1 MAGEQKGPLV
11 GVRVL
16 DLSTIIAGGTAT
28 SMLADFGAEVIK
40 VEQPGVGDPLRRWG
54 PFYPSQRG
62 SGQDEAPASEVSRE
76 DVSVWWKVHSRN
88 KKSIT
93 LDLRRPEGQ
102 EILKKLAEEVD
113 ILIEGFRPGTLERWG
128 LGPDDLANV
137 NPKLIVV
144 RFSGYGQTGPYRDR
158 PGFGTVAE
166 CMSGMVAM
174 TGFPETPPMLP
185 PVPLGDEVAGLFG
198 AMASVMALHH
208 RDADASGKRGRWWTS
223 ACSNPSS
230 ALAIPYVTLYDLLNI
245 VRHRVGNEFPDAAP
259 RTMLKTT
266 DERWVGLS
274 ATTQAT
280 WEDLAMAIG
289 RPELIDDPRFID
301 NPSRVANRDELNV
314 VLQGW
319 MSDKTLEQVMDLLV
333 PAGGVV
339 GPVYDIAQ
347 IVADPHYRA
356 RDDIIEVDDA
366 DLGTT
371 KMVGVV
377 PKFSSTPG
385 EVAHGGPALGEHNDE
400 VLRRVAGTHFRGGG
414 QAEGSWGRL
423 AVAGVVR
430 MVGGY

>member
-1 MAGEQKGPLV
+1 MAAEMNGPLV

-28 SMLADFGAEVIK
+28 SMLADFGAEVVK

-62 SGQDEAPASEVSRE
+62 SVQGGDADAGAE
-76 DVSVWWKVHSRN
+76 DLTQEEVSVWWKVHSRN

-102 EILKKLAEEVD
+102 SILGKLAEGADV
-113 ILIEGFRPGTLERWG
+113 LVEGFRPGTLERWG
-128 LGPDDLANV
+128 LGPDDLSKV
-137 NPKLIVV
+137 NKKLVIV

-174 TGFPETPPMLP
+174 SGFPDTPPMLP

-198 AMASVMALHH
+198 AMATLMALYH
-208 RDADASGKRGRWWTS
+208 RDAGGSTQGQVVDVSLFEPLFR
-223 ACSNPSS
+223 
-230 ALAIPYVTLYDLLNI
+230 LAIPYVTLYDLLNI

-259 RTMLKTT
+259 RTMLKTK

-274 ATTQAT
+274 ATTQRT
-280 WEDLAMAIG
+280 WEDLARAIG
-289 RPELIDDPRFID
+289 RPELIADPRFLD
-301 NPSRVANRDELNV
+301 NAARVSNRHEINAI
-314 VLQGW
+314 LQGW

-347 IVADPHYRA
+347 IVADPHYQA
-356 RDDIIEVDDA
+356 RDDILDVQDP
-366 DLGTT
+366 DLGAT
-371 KMVGVV
+371 KMVGIV
-377 PKFSSTPG
+377 PKFSATPG
-385 EVAHGGPALGEHNDE
+385 EVVHGGPGLGEHNEE
-400 VLRRVAGTHFRGGG
+400 VYGGWLGLDGDDRDRLRETGII
-414 QAEGSWGRL
+414 
-423 AVAGVVR
+423 
-430 MVGGY
+430 

>member
-1 MAGEQKGPLV
+1 MAGEQMGPLV
-11 GVRVL
+11 GVKVL

-40 VEQPGVGDPLRRWG
+40 VEQPRVGDALRRWG
-54 PFYPSQRG
+54 PFYPSRRG
-62 SGQDEAPASEVSRE
+62 SGQDGASEAPENSGQE

-93 LDLRRPEGQ
+93 LDLRRAEGQ
-102 EILKKLAEEVD
+102 GILKKLAKGADV
-113 ILIEGFRPGTLERWG
+113 LVEGFRPGTLERWG
-128 LGPDDLANV
+128 LAPDELSRI
-137 NPKLIVV
+137 NPNLIIV
-144 RFSGYGQTGPYRDR
+144 RFSGYGQTGPYKDR

-174 TGFPETPPMLP
+174 SGFPDTPPMLP

-208 RDADASGKRGRWWTS
+208 RDADASGKGQVVDVSLFEPLFR
-223 ACSNPSS
+223 
-230 ALAIPYVTLYDLLNI
+230 LAIPYVTLYDLLNI

-280 WEDLAMAIG
+280 WEDLARAIG

-385 EVAHGGPALGEHNDE
+385 EVVHGGPALGEHNYE
-400 VLRRVAGTHFRGGG
+400 VYGEWLGLTLGEVDRLR
-414 QAEGSWGRL
+414 E
-423 AVAGVVR
+423 AGVV
-430 MVGGY
+430 